1 MPSIYAHTRFG
12 RDLFDM
18 LPEPAKHCVSKYREL
33 YDIGLQGPD
42 ILFFYHPIR
51 NNYVNQLGY
60 SIHDWQGRKFF
71 QAAARTIR
79 ARRTKEASLAYM
91 CGVLCH
97 YALDLVCHPY
107 IERMVHSS
115 RLHHCAIEGAFER
128 LLIVE
133 DHLPLN
139 TLVTSSIHISKENA
153 SVIRQFYGHTTGKQ
167 ILSALRFMVLCN
179 DGLRL
184 KDTLFKKS
192 IFLFLRLIGKYDSIA
207 GMVISPEPQPEYDET
222 NKKLRQL
229 YEEAKPVAIDLIQE
243 FFSSISTGKALGHH
257 FFPTFSG

>member
-1 MPSIYAHTRFG
+1 
-12 RDLFDM
+12 
-18 LPEPAKHCVSKYREL
+18 
-33 YDIGLQGPD
+33 
-42 ILFFYHPIR
+42 
-51 NNYVNQLGY
+51 
-60 SIHDWQGRKFF
+60 
-71 QAAARTIR
+71 
-79 ARRTKEASLAYM
+79 
-91 CGVLCH
+91 
-97 YALDLVCHPY
+97 
-107 IERMVHSS
+107 MVHSS

-207 GMVISPEPQPEYDET
+207 GMVISPEPQPEYAET